1 METKIATN
9 IDTDVFYAV
18 INFLKENGWKL
29 TAEYDE
35 KLFDKGVD
43 FDFYRFEKDS
53 EMVLMAWNNWF
64 EGEIKA
70 SAKTLD
76 EIAKHFKLILT
87 FGAPEYLHDPDLIST
102 MKGLIKIKKGT
113 NWFRS

>member
-18 INFLKENGWKL
+18 INFLKENSWKL

-35 KLFDKGVD
+35 TLFDKGID
-43 FDFYRFEKDS
+43 FDFYRFEKDN
-53 EMVLMAWNNWF
+53 ETVLMVWNNWF
-64 EGEIKA
+64 EGEIK
-70 SAKTLD
+70 STSKTLD
-76 EIAKHFKLILT
+76 EIAGHFKLILT
-87 FGAPEYLHDPDLIST
+87 YGAPEYLHKPNIIGD

-113 NWFRS
+113 DWFRI